1 MMREKGEPANLRQRN
16 ARERVRKL
24 RRPVSRLGGIQ
35 LTLLGN
41 PAPMQALLRRLQSEG
56 IAVDVANDL
65 EAARRLFFGAGGH
78 DCLVLAPDVRPGL
91 AAQVLQSLRTV
102 DPELPTATFGPDV
115 RRADS
120 PTRTAMLAG
129 FHPSSRAGAGAL
141 LRFLGALRLR

>member
-1 MMREKGEPANLRQRN
+1 VPKKVCLSRTDHR
-16 ARERVRKL
+16 
-24 RRPVSRLGGIQ
+24 RLGV
-35 LTLLGN
+35 LTLLGD
-41 PAPMQALLRRLQSEG
+41 PAPMQVLLQRLQSEG
-56 IAVDVANDL
+56 IAVDIARDL
-65 EAARRLFFGAGGH
+65 AAARRLFFGAGGH
-78 DCLVLAPDVRPGL
+78 DCLIVAPDVRPGL
-91 AAQVLQSLRTV
+91 ATRVLQSLRTV